1 MSADAKPPATLETPP
16 KRGRSPLH
24 ERIFYSGVAI
34 LVAGLTG
41 AALIYVL
48 SADDAGRRAEIEFAN
63 PRAYEFQIER
73 IGGKAAVYA
82 VRFNEWFSG
91 LWHGR
96 QLALTVAVL
105 AIAIALACFWV
116 ANRMAATEHDDGE
129 HGGVE

>member
-1 MSADAKPPATLETPP
+1 MSADAQPPARLETPP
-16 KRGRSPLH
+16 KRGRAPLH
-24 ERIFYSGVAI
+24 ERIYYAGVSI
-34 LVAGLTG
+34 LIAGLIG
-41 AALIYVL
+41 AALIYLL
-48 SADDAGRRAEIEFAN
+48 SADDTGRSAEIEFAY

-82 VRFNEWFSG
+82 VRFNEWFIS

-116 ANRMAATEHDDGE
+116 GRRMAATEHDDGD
-129 HGGVE
+129 HGGIE